1 MNTARAWRIM
11 RKELRMGPRSPL
23 FLYALILPIVMT
35 FVIVGVFGSLFAP
48 SPRLG
53 IVDEGNSS
61 IVASARDLEG
71 IDVTEM
77 SSIDTLKE
85 MVEDNDLDAGLV
97 LTDDFDADVRNGTRP
112 PLRFYVGG
120 ESLASN
126 RIILQVTALDLVR
139 EVTGEPAPVIVDVV
153 TIGDTEAVPIA
164 SRMVPLLMI
173 YAVAISA
180 AFVPA
185 ASIVE
190 EKEKGTINSVLVTP
204 TTVNDFLAGKAGLGI
219 VLGMTTG
226 IITLLLNNAFG
237 AHPFTL
243 TLVLLLAGVMMAEIG
258 LILGIFAKD
267 SNMLFALM
275 KSGGILLFYPVVFY
289 IWPSLPQWIAKIAPT
304 YWFLQPIFEVGVK
317 DASFGDVWVQ
327 LAIAL
332 AWIIVLLPAVRA
344 MSRKLEQKVAIEA

>member
-1 MNTARAWRIM
+1 MNVSKAWRIM
-11 RKELRMGPRSPL
+11 RKELRVGPRSPL
-23 FLYALILPIVMT
+23 FLYAIILPVVMT

-61 IVASARDLEG
+61 IIAAAQDLEG
-71 IDVTEM
+71 IEVSTM
-77 SSIDTLKE
+77 SSETTLKT
-85 MVEDNDLDAGLV
+85 MVEANDLDAGLV
-97 LTDDFDADVRNGTRP
+97 LTQGFDAAVRNGSQP
-112 PLRFYVGG
+112 ALQFYVGG

-126 RIILQVTALDLVR
+126 RIILQVTTLDLVR
-139 EVTGEPAPVIVDVV
+139 EVAGQPAPVEVDVV
-153 TIGDTEAVPIA
+153 TIGDAEAVPIA

-185 ASIVE
+185 ASIVQ

-204 TTVNDFLAGKAGLGI
+204 TTVNDFLGGKAGLGI
-219 VLGMTTG
+219 VLGMATG
-226 IITLLLNNAFG
+226 IITLILNNAFG
-237 AHPFTL
+237 GHPFTL
-243 TLVLLLAGVMMAEIG
+243 TLILFIAAVMMAEIG

-317 DASFGDVWVQ
+317 DASLGDVWIQ
-327 LAIAL
+327 LVIAL
-332 AWIIVLLPAVRA
+332 AWIAVLLPAVNA
-344 MSRKLEQKVAIEA
+344 MAKRLEQKVAIEA

>member
-1 MNTARAWRIM
+1 MKLTTAWHIM
-11 RKELRMGPRSPL
+11 RKELRVGPRSPL
-23 FLYALILPIVMT
+23 FLYAIILPVVMT

-53 IVDEGNSS
+53 IVDEGNSQ
-61 IVASARDLEG
+61 VASAAEELDG
-71 IDVTEM
+71 IDVTVM
-77 SSIDTLKE
+77 DSVDDLKN
-85 MVEDNDLDAGLV
+85 MVESSDLDAGLV
-97 LTDDFDADVRNGTRP
+97 LIQGFDTALRSGNRP
-112 PLRFYVGG
+112 PLEFYIGG

-139 EVTGEPAPVIVDVV
+139 EASGEPAPVEVDVV
-153 TIGDTEAVPIA
+153 TIGDAEAVPIA

-185 ASIVE
+185 ASIVQ

-204 TTVNDFLAGKAGLGI
+204 TTVKEFLMGKAGLGI
-219 VLGMTTG
+219 VLGMATG
-226 IITLLLNNAFG
+226 IITLILNGAFG
-237 AHPFTL
+237 NHPLTM
-243 TLVLLLAGVMMAEIG
+243 TLVLLIAAVMMAEIG

-317 DASFGDVWVQ
+317 DASFGDIWVQ
-327 LAIAL
+327 LLIAL
-332 AWIIVLLPAVRA
+332 VWIVALLPAVNA
-344 MSRKLEQKVAIEA
+344 MAKRLEQKVAVDA

>member
-1 MNTARAWRIM
+1 MSSSKAWLIM

-61 IVASARDLEG
+61 IVASAQNLEG
-71 IDVTEM
+71 IDVTTM
-77 SSIDTLKE
+77 SSVEALKT
-85 MVEDNDLDAGLV
+85 MVEANDLDAGLV
-97 LTDDFDADVRNGTRP
+97 LTQDFDAKVRNGTQP
-112 PLRFYVGG
+112 PLKIYVGG

-126 RIILQVTALDLVR
+126 RIILQVTTLDLVR
-139 EVTGEPAPVIVDVV
+139 EVSGEPAPIEVDVV
-153 TIGDTEAVPIA
+153 TIGDAEALPMA

-185 ASIVE
+185 ASIVQ

-204 TTVNDFLAGKAGLGI
+204 TTVNEFLAGKAGLGI
-219 VLGMTTG
+219 VLGMATG
-226 IITLLLNNAFG
+226 IITLILNNAFG
-237 AHPFTL
+237 NHPLTL
-243 TLVLLLAGVMMAEIG
+243 TIVLLVAAVMMAEIG

-317 DASFGDVWVQ
+317 DASFGDIWIQ
-327 LAIAL
+327 LVIAL
-332 AWIIVLLPAVRA
+332 AWIAVLLPAVFA
-344 MSRKLEQKVAIEA
+344 MAKRLEQKVAIEA

>member
-1 MNTARAWRIM
+1 MNPSKGWLIM
-11 RKELRMGPRSPL
+11 RKELRFGPRSPL

-53 IVDEGNSS
+53 IVDDGNST
-61 IVASARDLEG
+61 IVTAAQDLEG
-71 IDVTEM
+71 IEVTTM
-77 SSIDTLKE
+77 SSEDTLRR
-85 MVEDNDLDAGLV
+85 MVEANDLDAGLV
-97 LTDDFDADVRNGTRP
+97 LTQDFDAAVRNGSQP
-112 PLRFYVGG
+112 ALQFYVGG

-126 RIILQVTALDLVR
+126 RIILQVTTLDLVR
-139 EVTGEPAPVIVDVV
+139 EVAGQPAPVEVDVV
-153 TIGDTEAVPIA
+153 TIGDAEAVPIA

-185 ASIVE
+185 ASIVQ

-219 VLGMTTG
+219 VLGMATG
-226 IITLLLNNAFG
+226 IITLMLNNAFG
-237 AHPFTL
+237 SHPIAL
-243 TLVLLLAGVMMAEIG
+243 TVVLLIAALMMAEIG

-289 IWPSLPQWIAKIAPT
+289 IWPNLPQWIAKISPT
-304 YWFLQPIFEVGVK
+304 YWFLSPIFEVGVK
-317 DASFGDVWVQ
+317 DASFGDIWIQ
-327 LAIAL
+327 LVIAL
-332 AWIIVLLPAVRA
+332 AWIAVLVPAVLA
-344 MSRKLEQKVAIEA
+344 MAKRLEQKVAIEA